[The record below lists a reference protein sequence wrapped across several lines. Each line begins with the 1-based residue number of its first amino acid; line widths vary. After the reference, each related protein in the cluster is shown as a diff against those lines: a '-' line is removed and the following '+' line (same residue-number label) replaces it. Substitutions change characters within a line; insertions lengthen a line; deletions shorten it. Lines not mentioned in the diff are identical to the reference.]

1 LPESDELACVLGR
14 ERAGKGSP
22 TAEGSILGV
31 GWPWEA
37 AAAGRAAARQ
47 AVVGAGKGRDKVR
60 RGGGTHA
67 QMRRPTPIYA
77 GVAHRAA
84 WDGPVVSRAQPTA
97 VRSGGFEAHRGGCGL
112 GWREPR
118 DGARTAGCRPALV
131 RAYDGAPRGAAR
143 GVVLWS
149 VRAQPTSTRAEPFRS
164 SLFDCD

>member
-1 LPESDELACVLGR
+1 VAPRGGGRRGLPESDELACVLGR

-84 WDGPVVSRAQPTA
+84 WDGPVVSRARPTA

-112 GWREPR
+112 GRREPR
-118 DGARTAGCRPALV
+118 SGARGCALE
-131 RAYDGAPRGAAR
+131 RE
-143 GVVLWS
+143 
-149 VRAQPTSTRAEPFRS
+149 STTDVNA
-164 SLFDCD
+164 C